1 MCLGVPVVALAG
13 EVVAALD
20 EQDPLAGG
28 RELPGE
34 HAAARAA
41 ANEHDVLAR
50 IHRDLELVSAP

>member
-13 EVVAALD
+13 EVVAVLD

-28 RELPGE
+28 RELAGE

-41 ANEHDVLAR
+41 AN
-50 IHRDLELVSAP
+50 